1 MLLSAVLDACVLV
14 PAPVRDTLLRAAL
27 EEFYRPY
34 WSKDILAE
42 VERTLISRGMAS
54 QDGARKV
61 IEKMREVFPGAE
73 IEQYEHL
80 IDLMQNEPDDHHVLA
95 VAMASGAQAIVTFN
109 LRDFPADAL
118 DPYGIEAYSPDQ
130 FLCSLF
136 GHSPETMNRVI
147 EEQAAALTAPPM
159 SVDDVLTRLQAQV
172 PNFVRCIQEWR
183 GRLPG

>member
-1 MLLSAVLDACVLV
+1 
-14 PAPVRDTLLRAAL
+14 
-27 EEFYRPY
+27 
-34 WSKDILAE
+34 
-42 VERTLISRGMAS
+42 
-54 QDGARKV
+54 
-61 IEKMREVFPGAE
+61 
-73 IEQYEHL
+73 
-80 IDLMQNEPDDHHVLA
+80 MQNAPDDHHVLA
-95 VAMASGAQAIVTFN
+95 VAVASGAQATVTFN

-136 GHSPETMNRVI
+136 GHSPETMNRII

-172 PNFVRCIQEWR
+172 PDFVRLIREWR